1 MSGFQKR
8 MRINLLMMLILI
20 GYWVSRAISYSCS
33 VSRST
38 VQAVDDC
45 PDSEEKWKE
54 AAARKNCGAYAS
66 QCDEPKSLMY
76 HCVINAFVNQTLEV
90 CAYRRIIVSGY
101 CTEYNIGG
109 NIIQQS
115 FRTNCTQFTKN
126 PCPLG
131 YQSTDAYKYPGCY
144 ELTKR
149 ITAKTTLSTTNATHM
164 NNDKQ
169 VDGGSSTDIILPV
182 ILVVVLVLIVVVLVG
197 IYLILIRR
205 KEKCSFFRKKDPKNI
220 YETETEESLSLRVPC
235 DTETEDIHIAPSGQI
250 IGNERNQNKKNK
262 DC

>member
-1 MSGFQKR
+1 MSGFQNR
-8 MRINLLMMLILI
+8 MRLNLIAMLFVILGHGLWESI
-20 GYWVSRAISYSCS
+20 AISDSCS

-45 PDSEEKWKE
+45 PDTEEQWRE
-54 AAARKNCGAYAS
+54 AAVRKNCSVYAS
-66 QCDEPKSLMY
+66 HCDEPRSLVY

-90 CAYRRIIVSGY
+90 CAYSRIIVSGY
-101 CTEYNIGG
+101 CTEYNLGG

-144 ELTKR
+144 ELTKKT
-149 ITAKTTLSTTNATHM
+149 TAITTLSTTNATDV

-169 VDGGSSTDIILPV
+169 AVESSIVIILPV
-182 ILVVVLVLIVVVLVG
+182 ILVVLVLIVVFG
-197 IYLILIRR
+197 MYLILNWG
-205 KEKCSFFRKKDPKNI
+205 KEKCSIFRKKDPKII
-220 YETETEESLSLRVPC
+220 YEEESLPFRVTVN
-235 DTETEDIHIAPSGQI
+235 TETAFKVI
-250 IGNERNQNKKNK
+250 ERNQNKKNK